1 MKLFQD
7 TERNGTIGFNG
18 KCFCI
23 YDFIHKFSLLT
34 EFSRLWQYI
43 ADWQRVFKHFDR
55 DHSGTI
61 ERRELADALRNF
73 GYNLSPTLLSLLEH
87 KYGNLRG
94 RLPFDQI
101 DSCYSPPASSATA
114 AYGPIPGISFDR
126 FVRACVAIKTLT
138 EAFQRF
144 TLIPS

>member
-1 MKLFQD
+1 MLMNMFD
-7 TERNGTIGFNG
+7 TERNGTIGFN
-18 KCFCI
+18 
-23 YDFIHKFSLLT
+23 

-73 GYNLSPTLLSLLEH
+73 GYTLSPALLSLLER
-87 KYGNLRG
+87 KY
-94 RLPFDQI
+94 
-101 DSCYSPPASSATA
+101 ASGATTA
-114 AYGPIPGISFDR
+114 AYGPIPGITFDR

-138 EAFQRF
+138 EAFQRVDTDNDGWARF
-144 TLIPS
+144 SYEEFMRVITTAVWYWM